1 MENLASNISI
11 QHLFVNSN
19 TIFEF
24 FDNLSCI
31 NLLCF
36 YQNIAFNKKTIASTY
51 RFILPYRFF
60 VVSEMQT
67 ACWETLHS
75 RLLLLDKT
83 EKVTHF
89 RRFFK
94 KKALHNCIICA
105 VQLWLREPDL
115 N

>member
-36 YQNIAFNKKTIASTY
+36 YQNIAFNKKTIAPTY
-51 RFILPYRFF
+51 RFILPYLFF

-67 ACWETLHS
+67 ACWEN
-75 RLLLLDKT
+75 
-83 EKVTHF
+83 
-89 RRFFK
+89 
-94 KKALHNCIICA
+94 APQQA
-105 VQLWLREPDL
+105 VFA
-115 N
+115 

>member
-31 NLLCF
+31 NLLYF

-60 VVSEMQT
+60 VVSETQT
-67 ACWETLHS
+67 ACQEN
-75 RLLLLDKT
+75 
-83 EKVTHF
+83 
-89 RRFFK
+89 
-94 KKALHNCIICA
+94 ALQQA
-105 VQLWLREPDL
+105 VFD
-115 N
+115 

>member
-24 FDNLSCI
+24 FDNLSRI

-36 YQNIAFNKKTIASTY
+36 YQNIAFNNKTIASTY

-67 ACWETLHS
+67 ACWGN
-75 RLLLLDKT
+75 
-83 EKVTHF
+83 
-89 RRFFK
+89 
-94 KKALHNCIICA
+94 APQQA
-105 VQLWLREPDL
+105 VFA
-115 N
+115 